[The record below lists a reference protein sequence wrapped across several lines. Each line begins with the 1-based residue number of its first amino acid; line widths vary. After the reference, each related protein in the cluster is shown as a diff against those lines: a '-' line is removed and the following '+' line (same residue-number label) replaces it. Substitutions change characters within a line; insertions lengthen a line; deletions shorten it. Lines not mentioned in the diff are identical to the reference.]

1 MPGSGRTAAQRDFVV
16 SKQVRHKNKFRDY
29 AYMLFVGHE
38 AEHGETLDPHEKEE
52 ASDERQIALAAVNDI
67 AGARSLGWHTRLLVR
82 GTIILWRFGDFNIA
96 LLAWTCTSVELRKA
110 VPNVAGDAPGEVCNF
125 PQPGEQGTAVKGC
138 TEENSVFVDS
148 FLYDDEAM
156 ETLFETNPPRLSR
169 SYCPDVTK
177 PKECLPLNFLSHSLD
192 LQELGF
198 IFSSRCL
205 GNLMGRTICDVG
217 SRLGPVLW
225 GAYHLSSAKRIIGV
239 EMNSWFCDMQRN
251 IVKSRNMGDR
261 ITVIETDICSEQGQ
275 LQLRE
280 ADVVVLHNVFEF
292 FGDSQAVERCW
303 TTVRECVSRKGQRLV
318 TVPSLE
324 EAIQKIDV
332 AKAPNLREWV
342 AEIPLAYP
350 EKEVDPEQAQSAGIA
365 GEQEGSDSD
374 DNDDDDEDDEDEEF
388 TSIKMY
394 VVK

>member
-1 MPGSGRTAAQRDFVV
+1 MLTA
-16 SKQVRHKNKFRDY
+16 
-29 AYMLFVGHE
+29 
-38 AEHGETLDPHEKEE
+38 
-52 ASDERQIALAAVNDI
+52 
-67 AGARSLGWHTRLLVR
+67 
-82 GTIILWRFGDFNIA
+82 
-96 LLAWTCTSVELRKA
+96 VELRAA
-110 VPNVAGDAPGEVCNF
+110 VPNVAGDAPGEACHF

-156 ETLFETNPPRLSR
+156 EALHEAEPPQLSR
-169 SYCPDVTK
+169 SYCPDVAK

-205 GNLMGRTICDVG
+205 GDLKGRTICDVG

-225 GAYHLSSAKRIIGV
+225 GAYHLSTAEQIVGV
-239 EMNSWFCDMQRN
+239 EMNGWFCDLQRK
-251 IVKSRNMGDR
+251 IVKSRNLGDR
-261 ITVIETDICSEQGQ
+261 IAVIEADICSEQGQ
-275 LQLRE
+275 KQLRE

-292 FGDSQAVERCW
+292 FGDAAAIERCW
-303 TTVRECVSRKGQRLV
+303 TTVRACVSRKGQRLV

-324 EAIQKIDV
+324 EAIKKID
-332 AKAPNLREWV
+332 ASRAPNLREWV

-350 EKEVDPEQAQSAGIA
+350 EKEVDPEQAQAQ
-365 GEQEGSDSD
+365 EQEGKVAEDDSS
-374 DNDDDDEDDEDEEF
+374 DDDDEDEDEETEEF